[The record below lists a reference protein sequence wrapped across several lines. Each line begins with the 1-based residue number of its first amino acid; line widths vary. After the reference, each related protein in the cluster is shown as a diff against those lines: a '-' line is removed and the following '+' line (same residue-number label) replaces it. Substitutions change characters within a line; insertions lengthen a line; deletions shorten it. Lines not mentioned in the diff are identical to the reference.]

1 MSKIAL
7 ALSLMG
13 FLLLACAATS
23 KILPDS
29 KKITFITATVGI
41 PKVEPTH
48 TFSSTFTPLP
58 EQAYAMTENAKITP
72 DRSTRIVT
80 RTPTNTPTQ
89 VPTNTLKPS
98 SLTGTAIAKET
109 EATVIA
115 TIACRP
121 EYPDFCIPYGNRK
134 TCKEWLALGR
144 TNFKVRKPDSLNYDK
159 NADGIG
165 CND

>member
-1 MSKIAL
+1 MYRIAL
-7 ALSLMG
+7 IISLMG
-13 FLLLACAATS
+13 FLLFACAVTD
-23 KILPDS
+23 KILPAS
-29 KKITFITATVGI
+29 KLTFITATVGLPEI
-41 PKVEPTH
+41 QPTP

-58 EQAYAMTENAKITP
+58 EQAYAMTENAKVTP

-80 RTPTNTPTQ
+80 RTKTNTATMA
-89 VPTNTLKPS
+89 PTNTLKPS
-98 SLTGTAIAKET
+98 SLTGTAIARQT

-134 TCKEWLALGR
+134 TCKEWLALGY

>member
-7 ALSLMG
+7 TISVLG
-13 FLLLACAATS
+13 FLLFACATTD
-23 KILPDS
+23 KILPAS
-29 KKITFITATVGI
+29 KLTFITATVGL
-41 PKVEPTH
+41 PKIQPTH
-48 TFSSTFTPLP
+48 TFSSTFTPLA

-72 DRSTRIVT
+72 DQYTPIVT
-80 RTPTNTPTQ
+80 RTPTDTPTKA
-89 VPTNTLKPS
+89 PTNTLKPS
-98 SLTGTAIAKET
+98 SLTGTAIARET
-109 EATVIA
+109 EATVVA